1 MENSPLC
8 TSVLDLV
15 YLRLMM
21 NACVCVCVCV
31 CVRMFFYASVGIIV
45 FLSFKFIKHAM
56 WLMAHGALKNLQSDN
71 GWTPLH
77 EATAA
82 HRLHSVQILLQY
94 NADPEM

>member
-1 MENSPLC
+1 
-8 TSVLDLV
+8 
-15 YLRLMM
+15 M